1 MVSRKRPAG
10 GLGRS
15 MELDVTKGEQT
26 RNDIVRKSAPLF
38 NQKGYEGTSLSD
50 LMEATGLQK
59 GGIYRHFSS
68 KEELATEAFDYS
80 WGRAVTGRLDGVA
93 EVPDCVNRLK
103 KMIDNFVELRA
114 GLVPGGCPLM
124 NTAIEADDGNVVL
137 RARAKK
143 ALQNWTVRLAKITT
157 EGIKKQ
163 QINHRIDPL
172 KLSHLIIG
180 SLEGALLISRLQNS
194 DEPLPAIKQH
204 LSEYLEQNVSATIRS
219 NRGACCAASSLAL
232 TCILVQL
239 KLCATWR
246 SLLPLSAEPSR
257 ITALWKSSAVAGW
270 ASFTKPRTSN
280 FAVLS
285 R

>member
-10 GLGRS
+10 LTADRQ
-15 MELDVTKGEQT
+15 EIEVTKGEQT
-26 RNDIVRKSAPLF
+26 RRYIVRKSAPLF

-59 GGIYRHFSS
+59 GGIYRHFSG

-80 WGRAVTGRLDGVA
+80 WGKAVSGRLDGVA

-103 KMIDNFVELRA
+103 KMIENFVQLRA

-124 NTAIEADDGNVVL
+124 NTAVEADDGNAAL

-143 ALQNWTVRLAKITT
+143 ALQNWTVRLSKITT

-163 QINHRIDPL
+163 QIDHHIDPL
-172 KLSHLIIG
+172 KLSQLIIG

-194 DEPLPAIKQH
+194 DEPLRAIKQH
-204 LSEYLEQNVSATIRS
+204 LSEYLEQNVRTTIRS
-219 NRGACCAASSLAL
+219 NR
-232 TCILVQL
+232 
-239 KLCATWR
+239 
-246 SLLPLSAEPSR
+246 
-257 ITALWKSSAVAGW
+257 
-270 ASFTKPRTSN
+270 
-280 FAVLS
+280 
-285 R
+285 

>member
-10 GLGRS
+10 LTAGRR
-15 MELDVTKGEQT
+15 EIEVTKGEQT
-26 RNDIVRKSAPLF
+26 RREIVRKSAPFF

-80 WGRAVTGRLDGVA
+80 WGKAVSGRLDGVA
-93 EVPDCVNRLK
+93 EIPDCVNRLK

-114 GLVPGGCPLM
+114 GLVRGGCPLM
-124 NTAIEADDGNVVL
+124 NTAIEADDGNPAL

-143 ALQNWTVRLAKITT
+143 ALQNWTVRLSKITT

-194 DEPLPAIKQH
+194 DEPLRAIKQH
-204 LSEYLEQNVSATIRS
+204 LSEYLEQNVRATIRS
-219 NRGACCAASSLAL
+219 NR
-232 TCILVQL
+232 
-239 KLCATWR
+239 
-246 SLLPLSAEPSR
+246 
-257 ITALWKSSAVAGW
+257 
-270 ASFTKPRTSN
+270 
-280 FAVLS
+280 
-285 R
+285 